1 MKSFVLARDRT
12 TNEIVHIKD
21 VPEGYSNGEC
31 SECGHP
37 LITSNRDQ
45 ATRKVA
51 CYFKHDGNS
60 TCTGSQLVHDLAVEV
75 LVRYKEVS
83 LPRYEE
89 SIRFPETG
97 ETYQETLFTLPVKTH
112 TSDEVKAE
120 QTQSLDTGIRR
131 TDVVFYGED
140 RLYVEVHHTNAVK
153 EDRAEFYR
161 KLDKN
166 CIEVDVEG
174 YDDYLEAGIDEFANF
189 ICHKSERRWIHL
201 SSDTPELKS
210 AYAALEHS
218 HRMDLKIRAAYEAE
232 RKRAWDGERRKNK
245 QLVDKLQE
253 FQKLGIEELRFR
265 LNQRECYRSKRLE
278 RDLKAAHGAMPDF
291 INQEVKHDYAFKT
304 ARYRWQRLIHKEVVE
319 LHNHILT
326 GARKW
331 HEPFVRFSCEYFY
344 SMLRARNVPILEL
357 VDDSEA
363 IHRKIL
369 TDVSLNL
376 WVDRGLTEEE
386 ARSIPRP
393 LAAIDDYLRYLKS
406 LGLVVRLNDGT
417 YAIGVT
423 FRNGNL

>member
-1 MKSFVLARDRT
+1 MNNFVLARDRT
-12 TNEIVHIKD
+12 TKEIVHIKD

-37 LITSNRDQ
+37 LIAANKNQ

-51 CYFKHDGNS
+51 CYFRHDVNS
-60 TCTGSQLVHDLAVEV
+60 SCTGSQLVHDLAVEV
-75 LVRYKEVS
+75 LVRYKEVT
-83 LPRYEE
+83 LPCYEK

-97 ETYQETLFTLPVKTH
+97 DIYQETLFTLSARTH
-112 TSDEVKAE
+112 SSDDVKAE
-120 QTQSLDTGIRR
+120 QTQTGESGIRR
-131 TDVVFYGED
+131 TDVVFFGER
-140 RLYVEVHHTNAVK
+140 RLNVEVHHTNAVK

-161 KLDKN
+161 KLNRD

-174 YDDYLEAGIDEFANF
+174 YDDCLEAGIDEFANF

-210 AYAALEHS
+210 AYAELEHS

-232 RKRAWDGERRKNK
+232 RKRAWDSERRKNK

-265 LNQRECYRSKRLE
+265 LNQRESYRSSRLE
-278 RDLKAAHGAMPDF
+278 RDLKAAHSAIPDF
-291 INQEVKHDYAFKT
+291 INQEVEHDYAFKT
-304 ARYRWQRLIHKEVVE
+304 ARYRWQRLIHKEVME

-344 SMLRARNVPILEL
+344 SMLRDRNVPVLEL

-363 IHRKIL
+363 IHRKPLI
-369 TDVSLNL
+369 DVSLNT
-376 WVDRGLTEEE
+376 WVDRGLTREE
-386 ARSIPRP
+386 ARLIPRP
-393 LAAIDDYLRYLKS
+393 LAAINDYLRYLKL

-417 YAIGVT
+417 YAIGVA
-423 FRNGNL
+423 FRGDQ